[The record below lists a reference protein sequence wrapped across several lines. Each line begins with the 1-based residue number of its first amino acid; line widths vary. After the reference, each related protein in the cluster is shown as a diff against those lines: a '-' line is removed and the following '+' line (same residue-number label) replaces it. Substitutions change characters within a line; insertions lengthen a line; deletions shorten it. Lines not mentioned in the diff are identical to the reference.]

1 MTVRRAL
8 AFALGVAVAT
18 SLLGLL
24 AALAGRTLR
33 TFGTWPYLVIALIP
47 IATGLHLLGVVRLPI
62 SRLPDSGAYR
72 HGGALA
78 AGFLS
83 ALLLAPCGTP
93 MLAAVLSYSAYMGK
107 VASGTLL
114 LFVYGIGLSTPL
126 LLVGTASGV
135 ASARLAR
142 SSAMPWIERCS
153 GVALVAVGLYLLWI
167 S

>member
-24 AALAGRTLR
+24 VALAGRTLR
-33 TFGTWPYLVIALIP
+33 TFGTWPYVVIALIP
-47 IATGLHLLGVVRLPI
+47 IVTGLHLLGVVRLPLG
-62 SRLPDSGAYR
+62 RLPGSPAAR

-93 MLAAVLSYSAYMGK
+93 ILAAVLSYAAYMGK
-107 VASGTLL
+107 VGSGTFL
-114 LFVYGIGLSTPL
+114 LFVYGVGLSTPL
-126 LLVGTASGV
+126 LLIGTASGA
-135 ASARLAR
+135 ASARLAQ
-142 SSAMPWIERCS
+142 SSAMPWIERCG